1 MKYKWILPLAL
12 LTGCTNPAPPTFV
25 VREVP
30 ATSGP
35 GLDLLRYPSNYRA
48 YSVGRRID
56 PSTPTILHDS
66 HVLYIREQPERWNL
80 QPSEKPMDLPG
91 APRPA
96 AEVPLPLDEQLRLEL
111 RKQKESTQAV
121 EAQWQRLNQVTES
134 IPPLLRS
141 TANLTTIIEA
151 GQKRIEERLRVLE
164 ADRLGSNKAPS
175 LVITNQ

>member
-111 RKQKESTQAV
+111 RKQKEAAQMV
-121 EAQWQRLNQVTES
+121 EAQAQRLKAVTES
-134 IPPLLRS
+134 LPSLLQSAASIATNVDAR
-141 TANLTTIIEA
+141 
-151 GQKRIEERLRVLE
+151 QRRFEERLRVLE
-164 ADRLGSNKAPS
+164 AERFGSNPTPS
-175 LVITNQ
+175 LLLTNR